1 MCAGQS
7 YAVHAVVQVVERLDM
22 CSVLLLVTL
31 WLWQHAHNW
40 LHHWCLGAEYPAA
53 PHTSLV
59 LGASF
64 AIAQLSS
71 YTLPALQ
78 WERPCSGW
86 GFSAHFGSLQ
96 LASWCLFFVHLGDL
110 QLGIRC
116 LLFVHLG
123 GFAVGAAS
131 SFTSCQ
137 LGGGNRL
144 RARLQSCSLQLHGS
158 LFIPSST
165 KLEYALG

>member
-1 MCAGQS
+1 MQYTQWCRLWRGWTCVQS
-7 YAVHAVVQVVERLDM
+7 FF
-22 CSVLLLVTL
+22 
-31 WLWQHAHNW
+31 W
-40 LHHWCLGAEYPAA
+40 LHCGCGNIRTIGCIIGAEYAAA

-59 LGASF
+59 LGASS

-71 YTLPALQ
+71 YTLPVLQ

-86 GFSAHFGSLQ
+86 DFSAHFGSLQ
-96 LASWCLFFVHLGDL
+96 LAIRCLFFVHLGDL
-110 QLGIRC
+110 QLGIGC

-144 RARLQSCSLQLHGS
+144 RACLQSCSLQLHGS